1 MIFDSSRNH
10 YSSSSYLPPP
20 YLPPT
25 PQRWI
30 IASRIDGR
38 IARRST
44 WSYVRW
50 SSIIEATYVRMWIR
64 CDQRGRIEGSAHR
77 ENASVKPR
85 DGCQRSVEKDSRQK
99 IVFSART
106 VYLGIIPLR
115 VRSYTISQGS
125 RCNVCIYIYIHKCA
139 LECVRVYAS
148 ISLSLSLYLS
158 IYLSI
163 YLSFRLFI
171 HLLYVC
177 VNGYPCVWQH
187 SANEAT
193 HQEHSTSLHRS
204 SICPCTRSPKL
215 RSLYITLRTCTFVHK
230 NS

>member
-1 MIFDSSRNH
+1 MDESRDDRLGLTFDDRPSSK
-10 YSSSSYLPPP
+10 L
-20 YLPPT
+20 
-25 PQRWI
+25 
-30 IASRIDGR
+30 
-38 IARRST
+38 
-44 WSYVRW
+44 
-50 SSIIEATYVRMWIR
+50 RM
-64 CDQRGRIEGSAHR
+64 CVCGYAVTRGEGSKDPRIER
-77 ENASVKPR
+77 MLLMKPR
-85 DGCQRSVEKDSRQK
+85 GGCQRSVEKDSRQK
-99 IVFSART
+99 TVFSART

-177 VNGYPCVWQH
+177 VNGYPCV
-187 SANEAT
+187 
-193 HQEHSTSLHRS
+193 
-204 SICPCTRSPKL
+204 
-215 RSLYITLRTCTFVHK
+215 
-230 NS
+230 

>member
-1 MIFDSSRNH
+1 
-10 YSSSSYLPPP
+10 
-20 YLPPT
+20 
-25 PQRWI
+25 
-30 IASRIDGR
+30 
-38 IARRST
+38 
-44 WSYVRW
+44 
-50 SSIIEATYVRMWIR
+50 MWIR

-148 ISLSLSLYLS
+148 ISLSLSLSLYLS
-158 IYLSI
+158 IYLSLFPSLYPSSLCVRQRI
-163 YLSFRLFI
+163 SVRLTTLRERSHAPRAQHFTASLK
-171 HLLYVC
+171 HL
-177 VNGYPCVWQH
+177 
-187 SANEAT
+187 
-193 HQEHSTSLHRS
+193 SLHA
-204 SICPCTRSPKL
+204 L
-215 RSLYITLRTCTFVHK
+215 A
-230 NS
+230 